1 MSEKEK
7 EIVEYEKDRKDR
19 YGQGLSIDEWL
30 VAPSRESFLF
40 LAYLLREANK
50 K

>member
-1 MSEKEK
+1 MIQEK
-7 EIVEYEKDRKDR
+7 EIVEYEKDRKER

-30 VAPSRESFLF
+30 QRPSRESFLL
-40 LAYLLREANK
+40 LAYLIREAAK

>member
-1 MSEKEK
+1 MEQH
-7 EIVEYEKDRKDR
+7 EIIEYEKDRKDR

-30 VAPSRESFLF
+30 ERPSRESFLF
-40 LAYLLREANK
+40 LAYLIREANK